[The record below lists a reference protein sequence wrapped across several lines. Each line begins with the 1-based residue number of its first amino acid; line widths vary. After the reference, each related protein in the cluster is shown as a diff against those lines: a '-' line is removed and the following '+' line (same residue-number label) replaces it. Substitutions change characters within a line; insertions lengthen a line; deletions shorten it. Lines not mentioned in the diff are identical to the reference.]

1 LTKNFRKATAANLI
15 KELPRLG
22 KELKILELIN
32 FFLHDTNYFD
42 YLAKNFK
49 NPQERIENINELISF
64 AGDFDNLPD
73 FLERVSLLQSADAP
87 TQSPAIGG
95 RVLSPVNLMTI
106 HLAKGLEFDNVFVIG
121 CNEGILPH
129 QMSYGSMDELEE
141 ERRLMY
147 VAMTRARQDLCLSFY
162 GTPSRFI
169 YEIPPELTEFVN
181 LATNNDRLP
190 DEDEMYIE
198 DYNKTAIDK
207 IVRSLEL
214 KSGDT
219 IIEIGPGKGALTMPL
234 AGNCQ
239 QIDCQIIG
247 IEKDD
252 DMADQLARSMVNKQ
266 CVKIISGDV
275 LEELPEITNKLAD
288 YKIVGNIPYYITG
301 KILRALSELS
311 NKPKIA
317 ILTVQKEVAE
327 RLSAKPDHMNL
338 LAAAVQIWAEPA
350 IISHL
355 KASDFKPKP
364 EVDSAI
370 IKLETRERSLGTS
383 SEIAQYY
390 KFIKIVFKQPRKTLV
405 NNLCDGLDL
414 DKENIVKTLTALG
427 LNLDIRPQNLKIRD
441 ILALVDKLA

>member
-1 LTKNFRKATAANLI
+1 M
-15 KELPRLG
+15 PRYLG
-22 KELKILELIN
+22 Q
-32 FFLHDTNYFD
+32 H
-42 YLAKNFK
+42 
-49 NPQERIENINELISF
+49 
-64 AGDFDNLPD
+64 
-73 FLERVSLLQSADAP
+73 
-87 TQSPAIGG
+87 
-95 RVLSPVNLMTI
+95 
-106 HLAKGLEFDNVFVIG
+106 
-121 CNEGILPH
+121 
-129 QMSYGSMDELEE
+129 
-141 ERRLMY
+141 
-147 VAMTRARQDLCLSFY
+147 
-162 GTPSRFI
+162 FI
-169 YEIPPELTEFVN
+169 T
-181 LATNNDRLP
+181 
-190 DEDEMYIE
+190 
-198 DYNKTAIDK
+198 NKTAIDK

-219 IIEIGPGKGALTMPL
+219 IIEIGPGKGAITMPL

-239 QIDCQIIG
+239 QIGCQIIG

-252 DMADQLARSMVNKQ
+252 DLIDQLALSMVNKQ

-275 LEELPEITNKLAD
+275 LEELPEITKQLID

-301 KILRALSELS
+301 KILRSLSELG

-338 LAAAVQIWAEPA
+338 LAAAVQIWAEPV

-355 KASDFKPKP
+355 KASDFKPRP

-370 IKLETRERSLGTS
+370 IKLETRKKSLGTS
-383 SEIAQYY
+383 SEIARYY

-405 NNLCDGLDL
+405 NNLCDELDL

-427 LNLDIRPQNLKIRD
+427 LNSDIRPQNLRIED